1 MRKVKLLM
9 MSFLLFLF
17 ILGGVSVSAEQ
28 NYVFDMADLLT
39 LEEEIALQ
47 NRITVMEE
55 IWEMN
60 FLAVTIDDA
69 NGKTTKIYADDFYD
83 ECFPEPS
90 QEDGIIYL
98 IDMDNREIYLST
110 SGMTIRYMTDERVDD
125 ALDAAFDEVV
135 DGNYYAAFVAFLD
148 KSEQYM
154 NMGIP
159 EDEYNYDEETGNSD
173 YYDPSYDDVYQEEK
187 TITGTEVMIAVIA
200 GLAVAIGTCTVIV
213 GKYRL
218 KFEDF
223 HYDAYT
229 DSDVK
234 LYVNENRLINS
245 FVTHR
250 RIPRNTTGGSGT
262 TFRSAG
268 GGSRSTIHRSSTG
281 RSHGGGGRKF

>member
-1 MRKVKLLM
+1 MRKFK
-9 MSFLLFLF
+9 
-17 ILGGVSVSAEQ
+17 ILILVFVLSMFFFNGVSVSAEQ

-39 LEEEIALQ
+39 LEEEIELQ
-47 NRITVMEE
+47 DRISVMKD

-60 FLAVTIDDA
+60 FLVVTTDDV
-69 NGKTTKIYADDFYD
+69 NGKTTRNYADDFYD
-83 ECFPEPS
+83 ACFPETS
-90 QEDGIIYL
+90 QEDGMIYL
-98 IDMDNREIYLST
+98 IDMENREIYLST
-110 SGMTIRYMTDERVDD
+110 SGIAIRYMTDERVDD
-125 ALDAAFDEVV
+125 ALDAAFDEVA

-148 KSEQYM
+148 KSEDYI

-159 EDEYNYDEETGNSD
+159 EDQYNYEEDTGNLD
-173 YYDPSYDDVYQEEK
+173 YYDSFYDDMYQEEK

-200 GLAVAIGTCTVIV
+200 GLLVSIGTCAVIV

-234 LYVNENRLINS
+234 LYVNESRLINS

-250 RIPRNTTGGSGT
+250 RIPRNNNGGGS
-262 TFRSAG
+262 RSSG
-268 GGSRSTIHRSSTG
+268 GGSRSTIHHSSSG